1 VAINERQRS
10 AKVHGFNFNEPA
22 DPFSR
27 HEKGSLHCFAIA
39 VGEMGKRRGYKGES
53 DRVQQTYRIKSD
65 TVKSPQAAT
74 AVVALQRQ
82 SAWTPALRKNL
93 GQI

>member
-22 DPFSR
+22 DPFSW

-39 VGEMGKRRGYKGES
+39 VGEMGGGGDPRGNRTEFNKL
-53 DRVQQTYRIKSD
+53 
-65 TVKSPQAAT
+65 T
-74 AVVALQRQ
+74 ASKVIQ
-82 SAWTPALRKNL
+82 
-93 GQI
+93 

>member
-1 VAINERQRS
+1 MSPLTHFRGTRRGVCIVLQLPWV
-10 AKVHGFNFNEPA
+10 KWG
-22 DPFSR
+22 
-27 HEKGSLHCFAIA
+27 
-39 VGEMGKRRGYKGES
+39 RRGYKGES
-53 DRVQQTYRIKSD
+53 ERVQQTYRIKSD